1 MKKIRTYHEVESEG
15 RGQVPEQV
23 GEQLERLARRLA
35 DVGAVW
41 LVASGK
47 GGVGKSAVT
56 ANLAAALAGS
66 LAGTGPGR
74 GAATDAPG
82 RGLRVGA
89 LDADLNGPSLAR
101 MLGAERDGLR
111 VDDDGVHPA
120 PGAAGVRVV
129 SMDLLLATD
138 DAPLKWKGP
147 DAFDFVWQS
156 ALETGALRE
165 FLADV
170 AWGELD
176 VLLLDLP
183 PGTDKLQRAYRLI
196 PDVAGVILVTTPS
209 EAARAVVA
217 RSLTLARELGA
228 PRIGLVANMTTRVC
242 PECGHVEAL
251 YQADGARALADAA
264 DAELW
269 AEIPFDPAF
278 AVRTDRGQPTADRR
292 DDPVGAAFGD
302 LAARVAAES
311 GLGERDEEAS

>member
-23 GEQLERLARRLA
+23 GEHMERLARRLA
-35 DVGAVW
+35 DVKAVW

-56 ANLAAALAGS
+56 ANLAAALADT
-66 LAGTGPGR
+66 AGH
-74 GAATDAPG
+74 
-82 RGLRVGA
+82 GLRVGA

-101 MLGAERDGLR
+101 MLGADRNGLR

-129 SMDLLLATD
+129 SMDLLLATG

-147 DAFDFVWQS
+147 EAFDFVWQS

-183 PGTDKLQRAYRLI
+183 PGTDKLQRAYKLI
-196 PDVAGVILVTTPS
+196 PDVAGVLLVTTPS

-217 RSLTLARELGA
+217 RSLKLARDLGA
-228 PRIGLVANMTTRVC
+228 KRIGLVANMTTRVC

-251 YQADGARALADAA
+251 YEADGARTLAAESG
-264 DAELW
+264 AELW

-278 AVRTDRGQPTADRR
+278 AVETDRGLETGDGGRGTGDRGA
-292 DDPVGAAFGD
+292 VGAAFEA
-302 LAARVAAES
+302 LAARVAPP
-311 GLGERDEEAS
+311 LEEAS